1 LKILVVGGG
10 SAGLMAACL
19 LKKRL
24 SFQVDVVKSEKI
36 GAIGVGEGSTE
47 HFAEFI
53 GAMGVDPLTVIKE
66 CGATLKS
73 GVMFEG
79 WGKKPYL
86 HSIGGAYSLK
96 AGQYNYIYAK
106 LISEGADNLSP
117 NYFWENKVEN
127 DLSFYQYH
135 FNTFKLNDF
144 LINLASSE
152 GVGFFEDEILDV
164 QVDSSGNIKKLRGEK
179 QEYEYDFYIDC
190 TGFKKLLIGKLG
202 AKWISFKEYLPMKAA
217 IVFMTPDED
226 EYNLWSL
233 AKTMKYGW
241 LFRTP
246 VWGRHGNGYIFDS
259 DFVGEEGAKKEI
271 EELFGTEIEIGK
283 KFSFDPGYLDKTW
296 INNCVAI
303 GLSSSFVEPLEASS
317 IGASIQQAFLLVHN
331 ISNYNQ
337 KSIDSYNKS
346 VKDIVLN
353 IRDFLALHYL
363 VDKDDSSFWESL
375 KDLPIPDSL
384 QNRLDVWKQRLPIKE
399 DFSDLSDYIL
409 FKDQHFLMILNGLK
423 ILDLD
428 KVKKEYM
435 SLTPELRHVADSVVA
450 QELNRQN
457 TVNLMSH
464 KAFLSLLRHG
474 D

>member
-1 LKILVVGGG
+1 
-10 SAGLMAACL
+10 
-19 LKKRL
+19 
-24 SFQVDVVKSEKI
+24 
-36 GAIGVGEGSTE
+36 
-47 HFAEFI
+47 
-53 GAMGVDPLTVIKE
+53 
-66 CGATLKS
+66 
-73 GVMFEG
+73 
-79 WGKKPYL
+79 
-86 HSIGGAYSLK
+86 
-96 AGQYNYIYAK
+96 
-106 LISEGADNLSP
+106 
-117 NYFWENKVEN
+117 
-127 DLSFYQYH
+127 
-135 FNTFKLNDF
+135 
-144 LINLASSE
+144 
-152 GVGFFEDEILDV
+152 
-164 QVDSSGNIKKLRGEK
+164 
-179 QEYEYDFYIDC
+179 
-190 TGFKKLLIGKLG
+190 
-202 AKWISFKEYLPMKAA
+202 MKAA
-217 IVFMTPDED
+217 MVFMTPDED

-259 DFVGEEGAKKEI
+259 DFVDEEAAKKEI

-346 VKDIVLN
+346 VKDVVLN

-363 VDKDDSSFWESL
+363 VDKDDSPFWESL

-409 FKDQHFLMILNGLK
+409 FKDQHFLMILNGLN

-435 SLTPELRHVADSVVA
+435 SLTPELRHVADSVIT
-450 QELNRQN
+450 QELTRQN

-474 D
+474 N